1 MTLTEVS
8 FINVC
13 HPSITHMYINPP
25 LLSIEAT
32 SIQMSKRDPSHIHSC
47 RCVCVRVRG
56 NLSLVPLDRC
66 LHHAQ
71 APRPRS
77 TEVSCLQRRLPSR
90 LHGLHRFDQHQ
101 CRPTRP
107 HEGHVCSRRLLPRHL
122 NGPLHLDRIWPPE
135 SLQGTSCLRRRWQCS
150 YPS

>member
-47 RCVCVRVRG
+47 RCI
-56 NLSLVPLDRC
+56 NT
-66 LHHAQ
+66 LHVDTERRMCQ
-71 APRPRS
+71 YDS
-77 TEVSCLQRRLPSR
+77 TP
-90 LHGLHRFDQHQ
+90 
-101 CRPTRP
+101 
-107 HEGHVCSRRLLPRHL
+107 
-122 NGPLHLDRIWPPE
+122 
-135 SLQGTSCLRRRWQCS
+135 
-150 YPS
+150 